1 MEFDINS
8 NISFIQ
14 QRINDLEKIT
24 EKENPYT
31 RLVFSKEFY
40 DGRSWLRDQYTSLDL
55 SISTDEVGNLIG
67 LLKTNKKNKQ
77 LVIIGSHID
86 TVPSGGRY
94 DGIAGVVSALCVI
107 NHIKKNNIDLPFNL
121 AVYDY
126 LGEELNDWGTSCIGS
141 RGLAGVLNK
150 EILSRKNTA
159 GLVLKEEIDKIGG
172 NSKLLNKPLPVIEN
186 ILACLELHI
195 EQGKVLEDKKIEI
208 GVVRSIPS
216 ISRFSVTIR
225 GQAGHSGTILMN
237 QRSDALVT
245 ASEIISFVNKSALK
259 LSQKSNQHFV
269 ATIGKINVHPNSAA
283 IIPGFVEMTIDLRT
297 SSQNSKD
304 EFLNILNEKISLL
317 NDTSSCNVKI
327 KDLAFAPYI
336 EMDKDLI
343 HLFKKSANSLGLSNI
358 IMDSGAGH
366 DTAQLSRVVPA
377 GMIFIPCKDGLSHCP
392 EEYAKVS
399 DISKGTAVLW
409 EMVQNLAR
417 KKIEVDI

>member
-1 MEFDINS
+1 MEFDIKS
-8 NISFIQ
+8 NILFIQ
-14 QRINDLEKIT
+14 KRISELEKIT
-24 EKENPYT
+24 EQHQPYT

-40 DGRSWLRDQYTSLDL
+40 DGRSWLNKQYKSLGL
-55 SISTDEVGNLIG
+55 SISTDEAGNLIG
-67 LLKTNKKNKQ
+67 LLKTHNKTDKVV
-77 LVIIGSHID
+77 LIGSHID

-94 DGIAGVVSALCVI
+94 DGIAGVVSALCVM
-107 NHIKKNNIDLPFNL
+107 NHVITNNINLPFNL
-121 AVYDY
+121 AIYDY

-141 RGLAGVLNK
+141 RGIAGVLNE

-172 NSKLLNKPLPVIEN
+172 NSKLLNKPLPIIKN

-195 EQGKVLEDKKIEI
+195 EQGKILEDRNIDI
-208 GVVRSIPS
+208 GVVSSIPS
-216 ISRFSVTIR
+216 ISRFSITVN
-225 GQAGHSGTILMN
+225 GQAGHSGTNLMN

-283 IIPGFVEMTIDLRT
+283 IIPGLVEMTIDLRAT
-297 SSQNSKD
+297 SQNSRQ
-304 EFLNILNEKISLL
+304 EFLNILKKKISLL
-317 NDTSSCNVKI
+317 NDTSSCKI
-327 KDLAFAPYI
+327 NIEDIAFAPFV

-343 HLFKKSANSLGLSNI
+343 YLFKNCANSLGLSSN

-392 EEYAKVS
+392 EEYAEVS

-409 EMVQNLAR
+409 KMVENLSDQHSN
-417 KKIEVDI
+417 II